1 MPDKDTTSE
10 NKTFGTFHGLVKD
23 LTEYEK
29 TNLLNKLL
37 TYSVDNTND
46 NSKDNNKYI
55 DDSNVNDKVMKYAN
69 KEFLNYGIL
78 RKIITYI
85 IGFFNGI
92 SPQEVIINK
101 ELNYLK
107 KDIEFRY
114 SKYININENKLK
126 PISLE
131 KIIPLMAEINTIK
144 TNLNDFFENKVNY
157 YEFLVFVI
165 ENENLSDL
173 TAELDNLS
181 PDNLDNKPNY
191 LEKNNYL
198 NEKEKRIKSLFGKIT
213 SSKYYDINKEML
225 KLDLVFK
232 LIDYDFTYF
241 TNSFNYKNFN
251 QPFSSGEDLY
261 LNKEIIDYLERMYR
275 LIISVDLDVLNLKI
289 ISIFLNY
296 LKIYFASDTDF
307 EAKIDAVKNSLIKII
322 NMINDLRTY
331 LPYEN
336 LIKYLT
342 GNILKI
348 TKPYQLKMNI
358 VEMYKAYKRTFIDK
372 LWDSK
377 YIEIKERNIKFLVNE
392 LFGEYKFDSLSF
404 FDKDLMDKLEKYSG
418 LKVKD
423 YYILNILY
431 KFIST
436 IYSNSILPVVNKF
449 LIDGIFAKDIVKS
462 NFSAA
467 YYSLKSASDKI
478 NLFDMQYKEDNPL
491 RKKIN
496 NTLVKISSEPNFKSI
511 LYNIIAD
518 INEDTY
524 KIKFEIYESIKI
536 MNMFFKSLN
545 VTDNNYSKVLTN
557 LNDIKIPMYPNVI
570 VGIEKIDDYF
580 TNFVN
585 IYSLIEESF

>member
-1 MPDKDTTSE
+1 MPEKDTTYE

-29 TNLLNKLL
+29 SNLLNKLL

-46 NSKDNNKYI
+46 NSKDSNKNI
-55 DDSNVNDKVMKYAN
+55 NDSTVNDKVMKYAN
-69 KEFLNYGIL
+69 KEFVNYGLL

-85 IGFFNGI
+85 VGFFNGI

-144 TNLNDFFENKVNY
+144 TNLTDFFENKVNY
-157 YEFLVFVI
+157 YEFLVYVI

-173 TAELDNLS
+173 SVELDNLS
-181 PDNLDNKPNY
+181 PDNLENKPNY

-198 NEKEKRIKSLFGKIT
+198 NEKEKRIKSLFSKIT

-225 KLDLVFK
+225 KLDFVFK
-232 LIDYDFTYF
+232 LIDYDFTYL

-261 LNKEIIDYLERMYR
+261 LNKEVIDYLERMYR
-275 LIISVDLDVLNLKI
+275 LIISIDLDVINLKI
-289 ISIFLNY
+289 LTIFLNY
-296 LKIYFASDTDF
+296 LKIYFASDIDF
-307 EAKIDAVKNSLIKII
+307 ETKIDAVKNSLIKII

-348 TKPYQLKMNI
+348 TKPYQVKINI

-404 FDKDLMDKLEKYSG
+404 FDKDLLDRLEKYSG

-431 KFIST
+431 QFVST
-436 IYSNSILPVVNKF
+436 IYTNTILPVVNKF
-449 LIDGIFAKDIVKS
+449 LIDGVFAKDIVKS

-467 YYSLKSASDKI
+467 YYSLKSATDKI
-478 NLFDMQYKEDNPL
+478 NLFDIQYKEDNPL

-545 VTDNNYSKVLTN
+545 VNDNNYLKVLTN
-557 LNDIKIPMYPNVI
+557 LNDIKIPIYPNVI
-570 VGIEKIDDYF
+570 LGIEKIDDYF
-580 TNFVN
+580 TNFMN